1 VTARE
6 LHARLAGGESAEV
19 LGLRLVPLTI
29 GHVRLMDFLG
39 CSDMRNPEEVALCV
53 LVCSRPESTVLAFLR
68 SPLLPIRLLIWK
80 LYLGAW
86 EPVEARKRVLEYIQ
100 RHTELPFHVVKGES
114 GPSCPI
120 PGHQMIR
127 TRLISQLGY
136 RPESVDGTP
145 FLQALWDLRTL
156 DVMRGAVEMMDYST
170 ADLEARTNA
179 INWDAVR
186 ATGEQLLRKNAK

>member
-1 VTARE
+1 MTARE

-53 LVCSRPESTVLAFLR
+53 LVCSRPQGKVLAFLR
-68 SPLLPIRLLIWK
+68 WFLPVKLLIWK

-100 RHTELPFHVVKGES
+100 RHTELPFHIVKGES
-114 GPSCPI
+114 GPACPI

-156 DVMRGAVEMMDYST
+156 DVMRGSVEMMDYST
-170 ADLEARTNA
+170 ADLEVRTNA